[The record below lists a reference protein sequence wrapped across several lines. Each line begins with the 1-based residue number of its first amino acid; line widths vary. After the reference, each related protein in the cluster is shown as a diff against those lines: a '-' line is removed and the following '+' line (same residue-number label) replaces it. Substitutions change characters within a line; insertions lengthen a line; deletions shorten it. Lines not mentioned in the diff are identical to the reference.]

1 MFVENFP
8 VHIEIHSR
16 NSIISDTKTLIQL
29 EFKKLVVRIYEAYL
43 NLKLKAARI
52 KVLEDIHNI
61 RFSVKS
67 YLHKF
72 NCLT

>member
-52 KVLEDIHNI
+52 KVLEDIHRI
-61 RFSVKS
+61 RFNIKS